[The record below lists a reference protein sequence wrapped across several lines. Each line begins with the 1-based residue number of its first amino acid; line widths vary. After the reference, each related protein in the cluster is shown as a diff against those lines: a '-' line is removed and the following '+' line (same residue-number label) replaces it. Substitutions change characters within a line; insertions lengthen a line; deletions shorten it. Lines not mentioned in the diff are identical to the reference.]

1 MPTWATSSDL
11 WLALGCYGAAV
22 VSAIV
27 PWVNAELLM
36 LSAVP
41 LAGSRGELTT
51 LVLAVTMGQMTG
63 KSVMY
68 WLSRTATG
76 DRARRLHVLT
86 ERWRDRFA
94 QHPRSVVALVL
105 VSALVGFPPFYL
117 VSIAAGAFKVA
128 FARFLAVGAFGRLLH
143 FAIIAA
149 VPHLLWEGL

>member
-1 MPTWATSSDL
+1 MAIWDISHGA
-11 WLALGCYGAAV
+11 WLVAGCFGAAI
-22 VSAIV
+22 VSAV
-27 PWVNAELLM
+27 LPWVNAELLM

-41 LAGSRGELTT
+41 LAGSRAELST

-76 DRARRLHVLT
+76 ERAGRIRAIT
-86 ERWRDRFA
+86 ERWRNRFTH
-94 QHPRSVVALVL
+94 HPRSVLAIVL
-105 VSALVGFPPFYL
+105 VSAVVGVPPFYL

-128 FARFLAVGAFGRLLH
+128 FVRFFAVGASGRLLH

-149 VPHLLWEGL
+149 VPQLLWEGL